1 MLSTWR
7 NLYMTTGKEKSLW
20 MEENLTWVNSETCV
34 LFCFALVSIH
44 WIALFLSKDAWWVVA
59 LTLFICFNKFNF
71 SGWTCKFWSRS
82 SNILLNF
89 VFSQRALKKRLLLD
103 FLQRNPI
110 VGHSL
115 VYQMWSFVRGVCVC
129 VCVCG
134 SLSASVSVC
143 MEEKLKLY
151 DRWLEFVKLDIG
163 VYWRYY
169 KKFTFY

>member
-1 MLSTWR
+1 MLYFFQKT
-7 NLYMTTGKEKSLW
+7 
-20 MEENLTWVNSETCV
+20 
-34 LFCFALVSIH
+34 FC
-44 WIALFLSKDAWWVVA
+44 AWWVVA

-89 VFSQRALKKRLLLD
+89 VFSQRALKKRLLAD

-129 VCVCG
+129 VWLFVCQCVC
-134 SLSASVSVC
+134 
-143 MEEKLKLY
+143 LY
-151 DRWLEFVKLDIG
+151 GGEAQTLWWWLVFVKMDIG

-169 KKFTFY
+169 KKTLSTSVGRI